1 MNKIVKY
8 NRIKS
13 IFSYRVFPIYQEQKE
28 ISKKKKEHLIKKE
41 NIDKKYKKSK
51 C

>member
-13 IFSYRVFPIYQEQKE
+13 IFPYRVFPIYQEQKE
-28 ISKKKKEHLIKKE
+28 NAEKKKETFTKKENENKISKKK
-41 NIDKKYKKSK
+41 
-51 C
+51 